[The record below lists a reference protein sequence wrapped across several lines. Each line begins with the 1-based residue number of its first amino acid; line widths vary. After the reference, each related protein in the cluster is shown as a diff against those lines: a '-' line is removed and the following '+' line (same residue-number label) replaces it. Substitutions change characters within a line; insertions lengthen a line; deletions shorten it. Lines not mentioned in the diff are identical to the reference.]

1 MRAVTIESFGGPE
14 RLRLADVPRPRP
26 ARDEVL
32 VRTVAAGVN
41 PVDWKIREGF
51 LADRLPHAF
60 PLVLGWDV
68 AGVVEEIG
76 EATSRFRKGDRVWAY
91 ARKPTVQWGTYA
103 EFVAVR
109 EDHAA
114 LMPTRLLFEE
124 AAAVPLAALTAYQ
137 ALFGRGRVESG
148 TSVLI
153 HAAAGGVGHFAVQ
166 LAAAAGARVYGTAS
180 SANHPFILE
189 LGAIGAI
196 DYTREDFRDGVRRM
210 CAEGVDVVLDAV
222 GGDTRQRSYDIMKK
236 GARLIS
242 IVGEPDAADAAR
254 RGLRAEWLF
263 VEPNG
268 GQLSLLAREADR
280 GRLRAR
286 SRIFP
291 LAEAAR
297 AHADSQA
304 GHVCGKLVLT
314 L

>member
-14 RLRLADVPRPRP
+14 RLRLTDVPRPRA

-41 PVDWKIREGF
+41 PVDWKIREGL

-76 EATSRFRKGDRVWAY
+76 EGTSKFRKGDRIWAY
-91 ARKPTVQWGTYA
+91 ARKPVVQWGTYA

-114 LMPTRLLFEE
+114 LMPTKLLFEE

-137 ALFGRGRVESG
+137 SLFGRGRVESG
-148 TSVLI
+148 TTALI

-166 LAAAAGARVYGTAS
+166 LAAGAGARVYGTAS

-189 LGAIGAI
+189 LGAVGAI

-210 CAEGVDVVLDAV
+210 CPEGVDVVLDAV
-222 GGDTRQRSYDIMKK
+222 GGDTGRRSLDIVKK
-236 GARLIS
+236 GGRLVS
-242 IVGEPDAADAAR
+242 IVGEPDAGEAAAR
-254 RGLRAEWLF
+254 GVRAEGLF

-268 GQLSLLAREADR
+268 EQLALLAREVDR

-304 GHVCGKLVLT
+304 GHVSGKLVLT